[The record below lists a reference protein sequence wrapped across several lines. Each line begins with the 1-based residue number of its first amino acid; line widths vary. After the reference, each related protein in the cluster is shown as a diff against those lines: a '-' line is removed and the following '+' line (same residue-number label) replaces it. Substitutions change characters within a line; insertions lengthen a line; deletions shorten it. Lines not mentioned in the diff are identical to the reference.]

1 MYPKVFF
8 HKSQSLSILKKQNK
22 TKNKFISTKYNNSVD
37 ITTIYKQN
45 IMEKLTRRNMLTLVQ
60 QRGQETLIGFMGPK
74 SVSKYN
80 QFLN

>member
-1 MYPKVFF
+1 M
-8 HKSQSLSILKKQNK
+8 L
-22 TKNKFISTKYNNSVD
+22 ISTKYNNSVD

-45 IMEKLTRRNMLTLVQ
+45 IMEKLPRRNMLTLVQ
-60 QRGQETLIGFMGPK
+60 QRGQETLIAFMGPK